1 LYGAAPA
8 RAALTAL
15 EPTTAE
21 AVQAI
26 DDARTYVTR
35 HAARMD
41 YPQFVARH
49 LSIGSGAVESSC
61 KCLVEARL
69 KQAGMRWGVPGSQAI
84 ASLRALHRSGRWAA
98 FWQTHP
104 DQYRPPTGDAAPP
117 TPRVPAASAPRPARA
132 AAPAVSATSP
142 RVAAR
147 ADAPR
152 AAPRPKP
159 TPAQRP
165 LLLPRS
171 A

>member
-1 LYGAAPA
+1 M

-104 DQYRPPTGDAAPP
+104 DQYRPPTEEAAPP
-117 TPRVPAASAPRPARA
+117 TPCVAAAAAPRPAVST
-132 AAPAVSATSP
+132 APPVPVSARSS
-142 RVAAR
+142 RVAAL

-152 AAPRPKP
+152 TAPRPKP
-159 TPAQRP
+159 TPVQRP